1 MLRVGSVTSLRTHCE
16 VCRVDP
22 AEGAVLPDR
31 KFLKQSVLPGA
42 RGHGPRCGEQVKNPR
57 AQGRG
62 CAYLF
67 VLRQKYTDELAPKR
81 LGPLKVY
88 PTFYPERSTGC
99 LKAFQSQPG
108 VGGEVHRTGLRR
120 RVSRVSMHLIVSSS
134 CTSLTQHYDRGDQ
147 KERRNYSSF
156 ISFKWFH
163 ARSLSNLPSLCEPTS
178 YHGDHFNVPNISRS
192 ISLWPTSIYDVK

>member
-1 MLRVGSVTSLRTHCE
+1 MKS
-16 VCRVDP
+16 
-22 AEGAVLPDR
+22 AEWTPQGGAVLPDR
-31 KFLKQSVLPGA
+31 KLLNQSVLPGA
-42 RGHGPRCGEQVKNPR
+42 RGHGPHCGAQVKNPHV
-57 AQGRG
+57 QGG

-67 VLRQKYTDELAPKR
+67 VLRQKYTDELAAKR

-108 VGGEVHRTGLRR
+108 VGGEVRRTGLTR
-120 RVSRVSMHLIVSSS
+120 RVSRVSMHLTVSSS
-134 CTSLTQHYDRGDQ
+134 CTSLTQCYHRGDQ
-147 KERRNYSSF
+147 KERRNYSSL

-178 YHGDHFNVPNISRS
+178 YHGDHFNAPNISRS
-192 ISLWPTSIYDVK
+192 ISLWPTSIHYVK